1 MRVRVLASVHVYTC
15 IRVRRHVGAWSGPV
29 CLCMTTRVSRHS
41 NVTRRRRPCIKR
53 RTHSSPRSGTRR
65 AWILQPRTSECA
77 KPTCPGYPR
86 RSRPPVRQVKG
97 CRPTKHCENPT
108 RHLQRSREALLRSC
122 RSPGWGI
129 RGRYSEC
136 TKHTALSTAAPG
148 CQRPPLRSTTAQA
161 TKPACRARSRRRRS
175 ESTGHSALSTA
186 ATSLPGS
193 RPRPSML
200 PAQHKT
206 AFTHKQGVTWK
217 QSCRTCLRRTRAG
230 MTRALDG
237 R

>member
-1 MRVRVLASVHVYTC
+1 M
-15 IRVRRHVGAWSGPV
+15 

-136 TKHTALSTAAPG
+136 TEHTALSTAAPG

-175 ESTGHSALSTA
+175 EATGRLF
-186 ATSLPGS
+186 
-193 RPRPSML
+193 RPRKGLLVHFRPLKGLLQGIGGEDPKDHGNTALASHSGNTLADFRHHHIEMGGI
-200 PAQHKT
+200 PANHR
-206 AFTHKQGVTWK
+206 AQGDHHVV
-217 QSCRTCLRRTRAG
+217 A
-230 MTRALDG
+230 A
-237 R
+237 